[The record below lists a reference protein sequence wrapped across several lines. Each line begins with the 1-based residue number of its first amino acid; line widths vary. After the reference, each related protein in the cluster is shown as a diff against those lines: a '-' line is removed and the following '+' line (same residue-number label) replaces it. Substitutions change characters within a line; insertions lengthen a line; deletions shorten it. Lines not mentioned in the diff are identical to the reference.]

1 MTEVANLP
9 DWAALIISVLLFIG
23 GSIIAIGALGLMR
36 LPTFYQRIHG
46 PAITITLGAGCV
58 LIASMLFFS
67 ITQSRPVIHE
77 LLISVFIMMT
87 APVVAML
94 VMRAAVY
101 RDLRNNKLDSGVA
114 AGGVYPHTKYPHRRD
129 SAPDA

>member
-1 MTEVANLP
+1 MNELSNLP
-9 DWAALIISVLLFIG
+9 DWAALIISVLLLIG

-36 LPTFYQRIHG
+36 LSTFYQRIHG

-67 ITQSRPVIHE
+67 LSQSRLVIHE
-77 LLISVFIMMT
+77 LLISVFILLT

-94 VMRAAVY
+94 IMRAAVY
-101 RDLRNNKLDSGVA
+101 RDLRNILLDSGVA
-114 AGGVYPHTKYPHRRD
+114 AGKVYPRSPQK
-129 SAPDA
+129 